1 MPEEFQSN
9 TRRQHRQLSGKH
21 RENPKKI
28 AIVLLVFTATLGLAL
43 PLCGFTAMT
52 TNPNQALVLTS
63 DVNHFWQAF
72 DAAAKLPPAQ
82 RAAVYQRDYV
92 DRASQG
98 LKDYLAQRHVTTAS
112 LAQHVEQNRAYYAK
126 VRPYIG
132 QVVDQKPVIKAAF
145 RRLKNSIPH
154 IKFPEHVYFVVGV
167 QRGAGMNSA
176 HGIILAAEMFATPP
190 GTPYSYNKTYP
201 SFVPFAVVH
210 ETIHFN
216 QTFQPGNQATLLQ
229 YVITEGTADFIASL
243 TLPEPDLR
251 QYTDRWHYG
260 CPHEAE
266 LAARFE
272 TELNQTS
279 TGPWM
284 YNHHPNTGW
293 PPDMGY
299 WLGYRID
306 QTFYDRADNKLAALR
321 AMLRVMDFKAFLKD
335 SGYPGHRPACK
346 PQAVAHPM

>member
-1 MPEEFQSN
+1 MK
-9 TRRQHRQLSGKH
+9 TAGK
-21 RENPKKI
+21 I
-28 AIVLLVFTATLGLAL
+28 TTVLFNFFTILGLGLA
-43 PLCGFTAMT
+43 LCGFTAMT
-52 TNPNQALVLTS
+52 TNPSRAAVVTS
-63 DVNHFWQAF
+63 DVRHFWQAF
-72 DAAAKLPPAQ
+72 NAAAKLPPAQ
-82 RAAVYQRDYV
+82 RAAVYQRDYI

-98 LKDYLAQRHVTTAS
+98 LRDFLAQRHVTAAS
-112 LAQHVEQNRAYYAK
+112 LANHVEQNRAYYEE

-132 QVVDQKPVIKAAF
+132 QVVDQKPVIEAAF
-145 RRLKNSIPH
+145 HRLKALYPH
-154 IKFPEHVYFVVGV
+154 IRFPKHVYFVVGA

-190 GTPYSYNKTYP
+190 GTPYSYNKAYP

-216 QTFQPGNQATLLQ
+216 QAFQPGAHASLLQ
-229 YVITEGTADFIASL
+229 DVITEGTADFIASL
-243 TLPEPDLR
+243 SLPEPDLR

-272 TELNQTS
+272 SELDQTR
-279 TGPWM
+279 TGPWL
-284 YNHHPNTGW
+284 YNHHPDTGW

-306 QTFYDRADNKLAALR
+306 QTYYHRARNKLAALQS
-321 AMLRVMDFKAFLKD
+321 MLQVTDFKAFLKH
-335 SGYPGHRPACK
+335 SGYPQHRPVCK
-346 PQAVAHPM
+346 PQKVAHPT